1 MNASEH
7 QEIENPDLPTGG
19 TRTEEE
25 LTEILPGRENPAGDE
40 TLAEQSRQRYRQLK
54 EQLSS
59 AKKKEAEILYEIRSE
74 DLFRAEYETFGDFR
88 AEEVG
93 YGPSYTRRLIRW
105 GWALKNTNGFGPT
118 SESHCRPLSRIRED
132 DDIDGKEAV
141 RRIFEAI
148 EERWG
153 DVTRAHVQ
161 EVVDELYPAED
172 MATDVITS
180 TGTEASDPGDDGET
194 VPTGTGS
201 ADSGSQGPPSDSPN
215 EDSPNEG
222 SLNEE
227 SESSDASSPGS
238 ISGPKVVAPA
248 AVADSLGIGGD
259 ELHGGRRAVSASGL
273 SHEALGEIEKNTETE
288 EQPLPNSSGEEGI
301 AGSIWRPITRGLR
314 SFSSGL
320 PPSGNDQGESDDPDD
335 SSFLLHPKRLGQI
348 TTSRAEAGA
357 QRVLVCSGLDLFSPS
372 VPKLFIQAVLSA
384 IEGTSVDP
392 VIFTRHLGRATEFEL
407 SGLWVGTP
415 AGRSRLEDKEQALSE
430 AAPDAAVRW
439 ILYDIENAD
448 TEDPPSFSGETDWI
462 VFDPPGGAG
471 VSLTVAETQSL
482 ITAAE
487 DADADWSFRSAFKTC
502 GDSDPS
508 EGSADACSVGH
519 SNEDSGP
526 SDDPSGESEAV

>member
-1 MNASEH
+1 MKKEDH
-7 QEIENPDLPTGG
+7 REIENPDLPTGG
-19 TRTEEE
+19 NRPDEESKA
-25 LTEILPGRENPAGDE
+25 TPPAKQNPAEPE
-40 TLAEQSRQRYRQLK
+40 TLPEQSRQRYRHLK
-54 EQLSS
+54 ERLSN
-59 AKKKEAEILYEIRSE
+59 AKKKQAEILYEIRSE
-74 DLFRAEYETFGDFR
+74 ELFRAEYETFGDFQT
-88 AEEVG
+88 EEVG

-105 GWALKNTNGFGPT
+105 GWALKSTNGFGPT

-132 DDIDGKEAV
+132 DDIDGQEAV

-180 TGTEASDPGDDGET
+180 TGTEASNPGDDGET

-215 EDSPNEG
+215 EDS
-222 SLNEE
+222 LNEE
-227 SESSDASSPGS
+227 GDHSDASSLGS

-273 SHEALGEIEKNTETE
+273 SHEALEEIEEGTETE
-288 EQPLPNSSGEEGI
+288 EQPLSHSSGEEGI

-320 PPSGNDQGESDDPDD
+320 PPSGDDQEESDEPDD
-335 SSFLLHPKRLGQI
+335 DLLLRPKRLGQI
-348 TTSRAEAGA
+348 TASPAEAEAG
-357 QRVLVCSGLDLFSPS
+357 RVLVCPGLDLFSPS
-372 VPKLFIQAVLSA
+372 VPDFFVQAVLTA

-430 AAPDAAVRW
+430 AASEAAVRW
-439 ILYDIENAD
+439 ILYDIENED
-448 TEDPPSFSGETDWI
+448 TEDPPSFSVETDW
-462 VFDPPGGAG
+462 VVYDPPGGAG

-482 ITAAE
+482 VEAAE
-487 DADADWSFRSAFKTC
+487 DSGTDWSFRSAFETC
-502 GDSDPS
+502 GDSGPS
-508 EGSADACSVGH
+508 EGSADTCSVGH

-526 SDDPSGESEAV
+526 GDDPSGENGAV